1 MGEVMRPIY
10 AAGAE
15 PCKPGDARETGS
27 AQILAVRPAALDF
40 ARRASLFRDTMT
52 SPTPFSGLSDIGQI
66 AITVGDVAKATAF
79 YRDVLGLKF
88 LFSAG
93 PNLAFFAAGNV
104 RIMLS
109 TPQGAG
115 EVGKNSILYF
125 KVSDLTAA
133 HAAIVARGAKNEN
146 DPHLVAKMP
155 DHDLW
160 LSAVRDP
167 EGNIIELMSE
177 VRPPRA

>member
-1 MGEVMRPIY
+1 
-10 AAGAE
+10 
-15 PCKPGDARETGS
+15 
-27 AQILAVRPAALDF
+27 LDF
-40 ARRASLFRDTMT
+40 SRRAGFFRDTMT
-52 SPTPFSGLSDIGQI
+52 SSAPFSGLSDIGQI
-66 AITVGDVAKATAF
+66 AITVGDVAKATMF

-93 PNLAFFAAGNV
+93 PNLAFFGAGSV

-125 KVSDLTAA
+125 KVNDLAAA
-133 HAAIVARGAKNEN
+133 HAAIVARGAKSESE
-146 DPHLVAKMP
+146 PHLVAKMP

-160 LSAVRDP
+160 LAAVRDP
-167 EGNIIELMSE
+167 EDNIIELMSE